1 MSGSSCSGSSGSSG
15 SSTSGGSGCGLVA
28 EVDEYAFSG
37 VYGDGDGGGGVTPKR
52 AKLGG
57 DADADAVG
65 NGDEHGDDHDHKP
78 VNTIDLVAA
87 VMKELVLAVVKQPF
101 VFVAM
106 TSKAVWGVVAEDA
119 AKMKSGEC
127 MTRIVCLSEDTSG
140 GVEIMVSLM
149 SLLGIH
155 DRVSMSALKKQEI
168 RDDDDRYLWFR
179 LPPSVDI
186 FNVSPWTG
194 TQVTSLPALEKGN
207 WLADVVDNL
216 FPVARRANIFGTVHI
231 ETPVGGVKAAK
242 AGGTKHT
249 ILTYLFSL
257 DEETLKAARA
267 ALVMEVPLTL
277 VSRERCNFEKCG
289 IFEPPKGM
297 PFVFRLA

>member
-1 MSGSSCSGSSGSSG
+1 
-15 SSTSGGSGCGLVA
+15 
-28 EVDEYAFSG
+28 VDEYAFSG
-37 VYGDGDGGGGVTPKR
+37 VNGDGDGGGGVTPKR

-57 DADADAVG
+57 DADD
-65 NGDEHGDDHDHKP
+65 HGDGHDHKP

-101 VFVAM
+101 VFIAM
-106 TSKAVWGVVAEDA
+106 SSKAMWGVVPEDA

-155 DRVSMSALKKQEI
+155 DRVSMSALKKQGI

-179 LPPSVDI
+179 LPPSVDV

-231 ETPVGGVKAAK
+231 ETPVGGVKAVKFSAK

-249 ILTYLFSL
+249 ILTYLFSP

-267 ALVMEVPLTL
+267 ALVMQVPLTL
-277 VSRERCNFEKCG
+277 VSRERCTFEKCG